1 MSLFLR
7 LALRNIFRNRIRT
20 YIALLAIAAGC
31 AALIVN
37 GGVVFNIFRELRED
51 AIHGRQGHL
60 QIYKRGYSDA
70 HLEDPQRYLL
80 EPEQAQK
87 ILAIVRADPRVLRAT
102 SRREFSGLISKG
114 DRYVPFLGV
123 AVEPEQDTEFSRHT
137 TLRAGEALSASNPY
151 GALAG
156 LGLARKLD
164 GKPGDEA
171 TLMTT
176 TESGALNA
184 VHVRLQGVF
193 EGGLKEYDDW
203 TLKVPLGA
211 VEHLL
216 LDNHVEQIVLLL
228 RNTEEVPAVRAQLEA
243 AFRREGLD
251 VEMRS
256 WDQLALFHNQVVG
269 LFGRELSIL
278 RLIIGT
284 IVVLGIGNAIGMS
297 IMERTVELAT
307 LRTLGLRVRAIVALL
322 LTESL
327 LTGMMGATLG
337 LALGIAVARVASAI
351 GIPYPSPPGST
362 RPFIGGVDVV
372 PAIVAT
378 AFVISIAAT
387 LAAAIF
393 PIWKAMRRPIAPALR
408 HG

>member
-1 MSLFLR
+1 
-7 LALRNIFRNRIRT
+7 
-20 YIALLAIAAGC
+20 
-31 AALIVN
+31 
-37 GGVVFNIFRELRED
+37 
-51 AIHGRQGHL
+51 
-60 QIYKRGYSDA
+60 
-70 HLEDPQRYLL
+70 
-80 EPEQAQK
+80 
-87 ILAIVRADPRVLRAT
+87 
-102 SRREFSGLISKG
+102 
-114 DRYVPFLGV
+114 
-123 AVEPEQDTEFSRHT
+123 
-137 TLRAGEALSASNPY
+137 
-151 GALAG
+151 
-156 LGLARKLD
+156 
-164 GKPGDEA
+164 
-171 TLMTT
+171 
-176 TESGALNA
+176 
-184 VHVRLQGVF
+184 
-193 EGGLKEYDDW
+193 
-203 TLKVPLGA
+203 
-211 VEHLL
+211 
-216 LDNHVEQIVLLL
+216 
-228 RNTEEVPAVRAQLEA
+228 
-243 AFRREGLD
+243 
-251 VEMRS
+251 
-256 WDQLALFHNQVVG
+256 
-269 LFGRELSIL
+269 
-278 RLIIGT
+278 LIIGT